1 MNLKFNLKSIVLTT
15 ALTVGMSLT
24 LVSAKPHSAKPHSR
38 MTVTAPTAIAA
49 ESNVVGG
56 SDDACAATMG
66 VATGLA
72 IGALSPCSIICA
84 AGAWYVAMGVGL
96 FTCM

>member
-1 MNLKFNLKSIVLTT
+1 MKRMFNLKSIVLAT
-15 ALTVGMSLT
+15 ALTVGMSLS
-24 LVSAKPHSAKPHSR
+24 LVSAKPHSKTIP
-38 MTVTAPTAIAA
+38 APIAA
-49 ESNVVGG
+49 EATAVGG
-56 SDDACAATMG
+56 MSDACAATMG

>member
-1 MNLKFNLKSIVLTT
+1 MNLKFNLKSIVLAT

-24 LVSAKPHSAKPHSR
+24 LVSAKPHSR
-38 MTVTAPTAIAA
+38 LVTAPTAIAA